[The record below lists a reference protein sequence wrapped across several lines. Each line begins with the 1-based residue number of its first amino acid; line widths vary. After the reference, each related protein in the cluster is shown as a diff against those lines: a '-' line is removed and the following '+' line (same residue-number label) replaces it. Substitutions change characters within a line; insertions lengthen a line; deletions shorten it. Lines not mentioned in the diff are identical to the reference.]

1 MTPASGGKA
10 AWFVGVSTAAMILAP
25 LLTVGLPFRVALFT
39 QAAMFSIATLALV
52 SLAVVRGRWG
62 DRTRPPRPLLV
73 GVVLYAAAA
82 LQGVAVAVLRGN
94 DTVLIA
100 GQFLAM
106 GLLPVV
112 AAAAWGISPAIRWRS
127 FAAGLVAGVTAM
139 TLIQL
144 AVVGP
149 ASLVNPE
156 GPRLIL
162 GNALSASGPAPL
174 ALLLALALS
183 RSGRPFAKR
192 LTWAAIAVIA
202 LVIFGSRIRSQW
214 LVMPV
219 GLAAYL
225 AFALGRARL
234 FSRRVALGFGVAV
247 LLAASLAA
255 ITITWWTYPRP
266 NLLATVLDSGSRGSS
281 AAAAT
286 LPADPVGAIRVRG
299 TITCRTSG
307 SVSVRAQTWS
317 ESRAGF
323 SDAKSRVVVTGSVPA
338 GFHLLLRPGAQQRQ
352 ISVALEDH
360 EHLDCKSSTLD
371 VEEIAPT
378 LPARLVGGIVGL
390 FYRPPDP
397 SAGAVPGAFAG
408 DASISFRIHEAH
420 AVLSAMR
427 SGSWS
432 SWLFGH
438 GLGAT
443 FDLNT
448 LGYDNRGNIVR
459 YDRTNYIHNFY
470 LFLVFKLGLLGA
482 LEVVAGLALFV
493 VVAARGAS
501 TWPSWHPERCFFA
514 AAAASWI
521 TYMAWSVAAPEILDF
536 RFAPFWG
543 ILVAVTATELRA
555 GPGSTRVTRDPA
567 GRPDAVA
574 GPAPLS
580 DA

>member
-1 MTPASGGKA
+1 
-10 AWFVGVSTAAMILAP
+10 MILAP

-52 SLAVVRGRWG
+52 SLALVRGRWG
-62 DRTRPPRPLLV
+62 ERTRPPRPLLV
-73 GVVLYAAAA
+73 GVALYAVAA
-82 LQGVAVAVLRGN
+82 LQGAVVAVLRGN
-94 DTVLIA
+94 DLILIA

-112 AAAAWGISPAIRWRS
+112 AAAAWGISPLIRWRS

-156 GPRLIL
+156 APRLIL

-174 ALLLALALS
+174 ALLLALALA
-183 RSGRPFAKR
+183 RSGRPIWKTF
-192 LTWAAIAVIA
+192 TWAAIGVIA
-202 LVIFGSRIRSQW
+202 LVILGSRIRSQW
-214 LVMPV
+214 LVIPV
-219 GLAAYL
+219 GFAIYL
-225 AFALGRARL
+225 ALALGRARL
-234 FSRRVALGFGVAV
+234 FSRRVALGFGVAA
-247 LLAASLAA
+247 LLAAGLLA
-255 ITITWWTYPRP
+255 ITVKWWTYPRP
-266 NLLATVLDSGSRGSS
+266 NLLATVLDSGGRGSS
-281 AAAAT
+281 SAAAT

-299 TITCRTSG
+299 TITCQTSG
-307 SVSVRAQTWS
+307 SVSVKAQTWS

-323 SDAKSRVVVTGSVPA
+323 SDAKSTVVVTGSVPV
-338 GFHLLLRPGAQQRQ
+338 GFQLLLRPGAHQRQ
-352 ISVALEDH
+352 ISVALEDP
-360 EHLDCKSSTLD
+360 EHLDCKSSTLA
-371 VEEIAPT
+371 VEEMAPA
-378 LPARLVGGIVGL
+378 LAARLVGGIIGL

-397 SAGAVPGAFAG
+397 GAGTVQGAFTG
-408 DASISFRIHEAH
+408 DASISFRIREAK

-432 SWLFGH
+432 SWVFGH

-448 LGYDNRGNIVR
+448 LGYDNRGNIVH
-459 YDRTNYIHNFY
+459 YGRTNYIHNFY

-493 VVAARGAS
+493 AVTTRGAL
-501 TWPSWHPERCFFA
+501 TWPSGHPERCFFA
-514 AAAASWI
+514 AAAASWV
-521 TYMAWSVAAPEILDF
+521 TYLAWSVAAPEILDF

-543 ILVAVTATELRA
+543 ILVAVAATELRA
-555 GPGSTRVTRDPA
+555 GPGSTRENQYPA
-567 GRPDAVA
+567 
-574 GPAPLS
+574 
-580 DA
+580 